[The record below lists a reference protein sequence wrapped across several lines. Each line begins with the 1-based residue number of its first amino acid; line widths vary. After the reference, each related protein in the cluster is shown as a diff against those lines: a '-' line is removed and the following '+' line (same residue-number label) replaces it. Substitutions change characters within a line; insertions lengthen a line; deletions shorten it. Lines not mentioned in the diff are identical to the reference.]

1 MQRHVRM
8 QCEQPFCEEYLC
20 VKTVPNLGAMG
31 AEGMLLRTALSAPMS
46 FEDEL
51 KSIRSRFEVNSI
63 RVVPDLPDTFFGS
76 ITTRP

>member
-1 MQRHVRM
+1 
-8 QCEQPFCEEYLC
+8 
-20 VKTVPNLGAMG
+20 MG